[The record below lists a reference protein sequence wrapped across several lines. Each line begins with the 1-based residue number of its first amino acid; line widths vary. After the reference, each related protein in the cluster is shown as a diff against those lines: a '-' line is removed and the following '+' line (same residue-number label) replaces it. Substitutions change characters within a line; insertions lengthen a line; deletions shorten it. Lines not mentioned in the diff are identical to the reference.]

1 MTVLTDGRPHIT
13 AKDMRWGVALSLRP
27 MARIVS
33 LADEHISDYLE
44 PVPYTPLTLPT
55 NRTA

>member
-1 MTVLTDGRPHIT
+1 MSVLTDGRPHIT

-33 LADEHISDYLE
+33 LADEHISDYVEQAAEKGRLRH
-44 PVPYTPLTLPT
+44 L
-55 NRTA
+55 RGKH